1 MAVPAF
7 PFRKLAKP
15 SLLRLLPVAA
25 FAVGLACFAFRAP
38 LVVVSDAA
46 FETLY
51 GERRAAMSRLALAAR
66 ALRPVRLAVV
76 ADGAAP
82 SAAADVAATAGPAI
96 RVALFPARYAAGAE
110 LFASRH
116 PGASTVVIGEGAPFG
131 AGVIVVVPDRA
142 TDGYRVGLIAG
153 LSAGARPVDLRADPT
168 SDYLFIEGFRAGL
181 EKSGWK
187 GRFSSDGQGDSPS
200 GAFVVVAP
208 FSSDS
213 GAALK
218 LSWSPIERL
227 PARVSAIVDD
237 SLYALSYA
245 GYRAGIGGTSSAAP
259 SRITVRIAEK
269 RSLAAH
275 FAVQAAA
282 FARRH

>member
-1 MAVPAF
+1 LVRWYKIDSMRRRRLGQEVHLVLSLARSAAPPLRLDRGAARGYSAPMAVPAF

-51 GERRAAMSRLALAAR
+51 CERRAAMSRLALAAR

-208 FSSDS
+208 FAGPVLEPPAPGSSPPP
-213 GAALK
+213 GR
-218 LSWSPIERL
+218 PRPRL
-227 PARVSAIVDD
+227 PAV
-237 SLYALSYA
+237 
-245 GYRAGIGGTSSAAP
+245 P
-259 SRITVRIAEK
+259 
-269 RSLAAH
+269 
-275 FAVQAAA
+275 
-282 FARRH
+282 